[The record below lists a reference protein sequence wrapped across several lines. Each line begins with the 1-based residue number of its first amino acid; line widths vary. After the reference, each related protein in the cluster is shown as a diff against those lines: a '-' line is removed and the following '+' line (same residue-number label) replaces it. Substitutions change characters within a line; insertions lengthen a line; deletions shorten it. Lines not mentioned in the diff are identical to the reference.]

1 MICQWTFKPFCD
13 IIKKK
18 LERIVF
24 MRDKLLKIGEY
35 ALAGLYEEPERSL
48 FYRKSLGLRRYF
60 ENCEL
65 AKYTGKPL
73 YPSGTIKQKMLSR
86 LNYMYALE
94 FRGGSTYPEIAKRLN
109 EDFGGYRSTVPK
121 EHTVAGDM
129 YTHSMPN
136 YERFL
141 SEGLLSYLPRIEK
154 IADKDMRDGLRHLV
168 EGIIRYTERC
178 ADHLES
184 VGAEEKL
191 VKMARKIP
199 LYPAENIEEAIFGWN
214 FILYLDNCDNLGC
227 LGKGL
232 THYFKGEN
240 IVPLLENL
248 YDNLDEN
255 EGYSMSILPDCPK
268 ELAVMLLLAAKGKR
282 RPMIE
287 LFVDD
292 TTPDEV
298 WRAALETVKSGGGQ
312 PAFYNPNVLL
322 RGLEKRFPIK
332 DGDIRNLCGGGCT
345 EMMISGYSNVGSLD
359 AGINLP
365 LILEY
370 IIKGKLADAKNFD
383 EFYECYV
390 DEARRVTEK
399 VKKEISNSRESRAK
413 YSPLPMR
420 TLLMDDC
427 IDNGRDYND
436 GGARYNWSII
446 NFAGMINVI
455 DSLLAIK
462 QLVFDSKKYSAAE
475 IVKLLSENDENLAA
489 EVKRLPKSFGKDD
502 AEVNEFAYE
511 FSKTVFAFTN
521 EGELYEGLGF
531 LSSSIQFMS
540 QVGAGKNVGATPD
553 GRRCGEPLCD
563 SLAAIFGKDTL
574 GPTALLN
581 SVAALD
587 LKSALGTPVVNFNL
601 QKNCNDDVLKALI
614 MGYMKQGGVQLQI
627 TCASREELL
636 DACEHPENHGNLI
649 VRVGGY
655 SEYFTRLSKELQ
667 KMVID
672 RTIQSEI

>member
-1 MICQWTFKPFCD
+1 MYKALHD
-13 IIKKK
+13 
-18 LERIVF
+18 L
-24 MRDKLLKIGEY
+24 GEF
-35 ALAGLYEEPERSL
+35 AAAGLYEEPERSL
-48 FYRKSLGLRRYF
+48 FYRKALGLRRYY
-60 ENCEL
+60 EHCKL
-65 AKYTGKPL
+65 AEYKGLPL
-73 YPSGTIKQKMLSR
+73 YPSGAVKQKMIMKPER
-86 LNYMYALE
+86 IRGLE
-94 FRGGSTYPEIAKRLN
+94 FPCRADNFAFPEIAIKIG
-109 EDFGGYRSTVPK
+109 EEFFKYRSTIPK

-136 YERFL
+136 YERVL

-154 IADKDMRDGLRHLV
+154 IEDEDIRDGLRHLV

-178 ADHLES
+178 ADYLES
-184 VGAEEKL
+184 VGADEGL

-214 FILYLDNCDNLGC
+214 FILYLDDCDNLGC

-232 THYFKGEN
+232 APYFKGEN
-240 IVPLLENL
+240 VIPLLENL
-248 YDNLDEN
+248 YDNLNAN

-268 ELAVMLLLAAKGKR
+268 ELAAMLITAAKGKR

-292 TTPDEV
+292 TTPEEV
-298 WRAALETVKSGGGQ
+298 WRAALETVRSGGGQ

-332 DGDIRNLCGGGCT
+332 EGDIRNLCGGGCT

-370 IIKGKLADAKNFD
+370 IIKGKLAEAESFE

-390 DEARRVTEK
+390 DEARRVTEN
-399 VKKEISNSRESRAK
+399 VKKEISNSRELRAK
-413 YSPLPMR
+413 YNPVPMR

-436 GGARYNWSII
+436 GGARYSWSII

-455 DSLLAIK
+455 DSFLAIK
-462 QLVFDSKKYSAAE
+462 QLVFDSKKYTATE
-475 IVKLLSENDENLAA
+475 LIKMLDENDENLAA
-489 EVKRLPKSFGKDD
+489 EVKKLPKSFGKDD
-502 AEVNEFAYE
+502 PEVNEFAHK
-511 FSKTVFAFTN
+511 FSETVFAFTN
-521 EGELYEGLGF
+521 EGELYQGLGF

-553 GRRCGEPLCD
+553 GRRCGDPLCD
-563 SLAAIFGKDTL
+563 SLAAIFGKDNL

-581 SVAALD
+581 SVTSLD
-587 LKSALGTPVVNFNL
+587 LEHALGTPVVNLNL
-601 QKNCNDDVLKALI
+601 QKNFNDNILRSLI
-614 MGYMKQGGVQLQI
+614 MGYMKRGGVQLQI
-627 TCASREELL
+627 TCSSREELL
-636 DACEHPENHGNLI
+636 DAYEHPEDHGNLV

-672 RTIQSEI
+672 RTIQSQI